1 MPDFF
6 IILIKLL
13 QSFDKNNILHNEV
26 YKIFEYVLKEPEQN
40 QSALQE
46 LLLNE
51 ENVLLNFIA
60 LEAVNDKKAK
70 NS

>member
-1 MPDFF
+1 
-6 IILIKLL
+6 
-13 QSFDKNNILHNEV
+13 V
-26 YKIFEYVLKEPEQN
+26 YKIFEHVLKEPEQN

-51 ENVLLNFIA
+51 ENVLLNFIV
-60 LEAVNDKKAK
+60 LEAENDKKAK

>member
-60 LEAVNDKKAK
+60 LEAENDKKAK

>member
-26 YKIFEYVLKEPEQN
+26 YKIFEHVLKEPEQN

-51 ENVLLNFIA
+51 ENVLLNFIV
-60 LEAVNDKKAK
+60 LEAENDKKAK